1 MISATLALLGCVGG
15 DWMMRGGVAR
25 RDRSAD
31 KSEEVMA
38 ALDGCAMAD
47 GGKRLLAVMDA
58 SQAKCRL
65 RER

>member
-1 MISATLALLGCVGG
+1 
-15 DWMMRGGVAR
+15 MMRGGVAR